1 MNAMES
7 NPKLVIK
14 VHSTHS
20 LRVLGVVFSQVDLDL
35 VELGLVHAVGSGRH
49 VPVVQQDP
57 AALVAG
63 YPDVDLE
70 VKGWR

>member
-1 MNAMES
+1 MES

-35 VELGLVHAVGSGRH
+35 VELGLVDAVSGRRH

-57 AALVAG
+57 TALVT
-63 YPDVDLE
+63 
-70 VKGWR
+70 